1 MNQQSV
7 QASEDMS
14 IHAWFNNFQFLATLT
29 ATPVVVKKSL
39 LNSLDEIPWMNQHP
53 TLVCTIMVKP

>member
-39 LNSLDEIPWMNQHP
+39 LNSLDEIRWMNQHP
-53 TLVCTIMVKP
+53 H